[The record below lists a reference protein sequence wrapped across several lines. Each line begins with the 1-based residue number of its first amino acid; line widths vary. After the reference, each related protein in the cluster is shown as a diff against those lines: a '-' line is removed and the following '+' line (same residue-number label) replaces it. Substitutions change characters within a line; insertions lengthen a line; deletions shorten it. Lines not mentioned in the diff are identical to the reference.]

1 MPKEVQK
8 EIWNAHL
15 KTTKID
21 TWGCIGF
28 DGGFEVR
35 VASSFE
41 QNLKSSNF
49 LNIKANNELVA
60 A

>member
-1 MPKEVQK
+1 MQK
-8 EIWNAHL
+8 EIWKECL
-15 KTTKID
+15 KALIVK
-21 TWGCIGF
+21 WGCIGF

-41 QNLKSSNF
+41 QNLKSLNF

>member
-1 MPKEVQK
+1 MLREVQSVIWK
-8 EIWNAHL
+8 EPL
-15 KTTKID
+15 KTTDIL
-21 TWGCIGF
+21 WGCIGF

-41 QNLKSSNF
+41 HNLKSLNF